1 MQTPLDIE
9 SSTSGTLFLHARVF
23 DGYAEQLSLPQSIF
37 VQNGRIAALGE
48 LCPDT
53 AGTVIDAQGRT
64 LMPGLIDCHVHVTAI
79 ENSFTATEALPASL
93 VAFRC
98 GHVLGAMLDRG
109 FTTVRDMG
117 GADHGLVRALE
128 EGWLRGP
135 RLFTCGRV
143 LSQTGGHGDF
153 RGRYD
158 SRYLPLCCSGFGRLA
173 RLCDGVPDV
182 RRACR
187 EELKAGAN
195 FIKLMANGGCASP
208 TDPIEGLQYSQEE
221 ILAAVEEAQMAKTY
235 VAAHLYTDEAIR
247 RAVELGVFSVEHCNL
262 VERETA
268 RLMNRK
274 GAIACPTL
282 ITHRAVL
289 EQADELGLSKESV
302 RKTRMVADG
311 GPSALRVLHE
321 EKVTIVYGSDLL
333 GAMHT
338 RQSEEFAILA
348 EHLPAIDVLK
358 SATSHAARL
367 LRMEGLIGCVA
378 PGAFADL
385 ILVDGD
391 PLREPELLAQPSN
404 LALVMQAGRVIR
416 GTV

>member
-1 MQTPLDIE
+1 MKPSTASAPPLSD
-9 SSTSGTLFLHARVF
+9 TLFLNARVF
-23 DGYAEQLSLPQSIF
+23 DGHAARLSSPQRVF
-37 VQNGRIAALGE
+37 VREGRIAALGDR
-48 LCPDT
+48 CPDT
-53 AGTVIDAQGRT
+53 AGAVVDAQGRT

-79 ENSFTATEALPASL
+79 ENSFVATEALPQSL
-93 VAFRC
+93 VAFRS

-117 GADHGLVRALE
+117 GADHGLVRAVE

-135 RLFTCGRV
+135 RILTCGRV

-158 SRYLPLCCSGFGRLA
+158 ARYQSLCCSGFGRLA

-187 EELKAGAN
+187 EELKAGAS
-195 FIKLMANGGCASP
+195 FIKLMANGGCTSP
-208 TDPIEGLQYSQEE
+208 TDPIEGWQYSREE

-247 RAVELGVFSVEHCNL
+247 RAVELGVVSVEHCNL
-262 VERETA
+262 VERDTA
-268 RLMNRK
+268 RLMREK

-282 ITHRAVL
+282 ITHQAVL
-289 EQADELGLSKESV
+289 DQAGELGLSAESV
-302 RKTRMVADG
+302 RKTRMVASG

-321 EKVTIVYGSDLL
+321 EGVTIVYGSDLL
-333 GAMHT
+333 GAMHA

-348 EHLPAIDVLK
+348 EHLPAIEVLR

-367 LRMEGLIGCVA
+367 LRMEGRIGCVA

-385 ILVDGD
+385 VLVDGD
-391 PLREPELLAQPSN
+391 PLRDPRLLAHPGN
-404 LALVMQAGRVIR
+404 LALVMQGGRVVR
-416 GTV
+416 ERA